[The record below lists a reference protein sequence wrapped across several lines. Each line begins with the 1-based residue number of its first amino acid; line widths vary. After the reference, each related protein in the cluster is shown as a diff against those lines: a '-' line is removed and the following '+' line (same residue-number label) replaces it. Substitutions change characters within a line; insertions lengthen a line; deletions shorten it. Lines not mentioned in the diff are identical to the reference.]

1 MNLYYTVMTVMAVLA
16 VFVFIMLFYFK
27 AGYGYLSNSKWG
39 PTIPNKAA
47 WIIMEAPSFFYLLF
61 YTLKFAFDGPGAG
74 LGVDGIVNGNST
86 GVLYF
91 MAGLFLLHYFQRS

>member
-61 YTLKFAFDGPGAG
+61 YTLKFAFDGPGA
-74 LGVDGIVNGNST
+74 
-86 GVLYF
+86 
-91 MAGLFLLHYFQRS
+91 